1 MARVRVKFYYD
12 TKELLHSKSK
22 LPVKSSGMN
31 CVITT
36 LTNKA
41 APYILFKARV
51 RFNFS
56 TKKEMKQLLAMS
68 QYN

>member
-31 CVITT
+31 CAITT

-41 APYILFKARV
+41 LFKARV